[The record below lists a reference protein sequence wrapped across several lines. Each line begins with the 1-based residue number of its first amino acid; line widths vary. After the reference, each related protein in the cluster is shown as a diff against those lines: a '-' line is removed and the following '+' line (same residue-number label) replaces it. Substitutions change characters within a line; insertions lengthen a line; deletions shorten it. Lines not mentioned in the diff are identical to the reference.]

1 MVLPQGMGTRNQ
13 TRIPQ
18 ICTMSSSSKKLNGA
32 RGQHLSLGDP
42 SRSVV
47 EPRVRLTPDAVTVR
61 LPAHPGLHRAVLA
74 ARWAR
79 PQCPAFPRLSLPQS
93 LPCPSPAFQG
103 LPEDAPG
110 GTCLRVLTKLAPSAG
125 PAPAWCSRV
134 TARSCSS
141 QNW

>member
-1 MVLPQGMGTRNQ
+1 MVLPQGMGTGNQ

-18 ICTMSSSSKKLNGA
+18 IRAMSSSSKKLNGA

-74 ARWAR
+74 ARCWRHGGPPRSAL
-79 PQCPAFPRLSLPQS
+79 PFP
-93 LPCPSPAFQG
+93 G
-103 LPEDAPG
+103 
-110 GTCLRVLTKLAPSAG
+110 
-125 PAPAWCSRV
+125 
-134 TARSCSS
+134 
-141 QNW
+141 